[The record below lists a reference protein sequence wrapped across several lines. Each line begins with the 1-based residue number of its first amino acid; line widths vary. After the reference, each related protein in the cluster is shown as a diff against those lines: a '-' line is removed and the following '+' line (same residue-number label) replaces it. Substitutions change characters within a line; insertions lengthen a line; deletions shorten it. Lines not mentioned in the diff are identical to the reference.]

1 MQDELE
7 MSDDSDDEVQ
17 RVPDPSSGS
26 AGNASKTIM
35 FYSVGVGNS
44 PYDFHRIINRRK
56 HHSGSE
62 V

>member
-1 MQDELE
+1 

-17 RVPDPSSGS
+17 GVPDPSSGS
-26 AGNASKTIM
+26 AGNASKTII

-44 PYDFHRIINRRK
+44 PYNFHLIINRRR